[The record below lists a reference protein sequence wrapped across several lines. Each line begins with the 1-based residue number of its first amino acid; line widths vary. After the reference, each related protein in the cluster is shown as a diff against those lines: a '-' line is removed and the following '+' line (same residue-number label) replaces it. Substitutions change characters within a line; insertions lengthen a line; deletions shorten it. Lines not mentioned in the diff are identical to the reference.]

1 MDKCLPTHKKMY
13 RQQSQYKKTAII
25 LINYNSPQ
33 APRSKQEDMQLASQN
48 SPCFRS
54 SSRGPQWSGCLIIKL
69 WVSRVAQ
76 SFKFGLFVK
85 KVAFKINFSST
96 RAISKLR
103 RSNCFCLG
111 KNQTTPDDLFYCPP
125 QSGKLTKRVRQ
136 QG

>member
-1 MDKCLPTHKKMY
+1 M
-13 RQQSQYKKTAII
+13 KKTAII

-103 RSNCFCLG
+103 RSHIPFAPWSNCFCLG
-111 KNQTTPDDLFYCPP
+111 KNQTTPDYLFYCAS